1 MSGRISSA
9 MVSSIIARASSA
21 SVNRSSKVISCP
33 VRRSILTAAHS
44 CVARSVSSAPL
55 ERIATLSTSSASAAE
70 YVTVSGTGEDIS
82 TAIRLNRFSIFPACK
97 IASFTCCWMLSSA
110 IPVISGYLTLLLP
123 SVSPFSVICGT
134 FSIASGAAGAF
145 VACGTSTG
153 RKFRQTRRCG
163 QRRRQQECCHSCTSF
178 HGQKSSLCD
187 SFSAETLTAESI
199 RVSLYLTISRKV
211 SLHRVSAS
219 GERVSLSNILL

>member
-9 MVSSIIARASSA
+9 MVSSIIVRASSA

-97 IASFTCCWMLSSA
+97 IASFTCCWMFSSA

-134 FSIASGAAGAF
+134 FSIASGAAEAF

-153 RKFRQTRRCG
+153 VNSARHGAADSAAASRNAAIRALRFMGKKPPCVTFSRR
-163 QRRRQQECCHSCTSF
+163 
-178 HGQKSSLCD
+178 
-187 SFSAETLTAESI
+187 
-199 RVSLYLTISRKV
+199 
-211 SLHRVSAS
+211 
-219 GERVSLSNILL
+219 ER

>member
-9 MVSSIIARASSA
+9 MVSSIFARASSA

-55 ERIATLSTSSASAAE
+55 ERIATLRTSSASAAE

-153 RKFRQTRRCG
+153 VNSARHGAADSAAASRNAAIRALRFMGKKPPCVTVSRR
-163 QRRRQQECCHSCTSF
+163 
-178 HGQKSSLCD
+178 
-187 SFSAETLTAESI
+187 
-199 RVSLYLTISRKV
+199 
-211 SLHRVSAS
+211 
-219 GERVSLSNILL
+219 ER

>member
-9 MVSSIIARASSA
+9 MVSSIIVRASSA

-82 TAIRLNRFSIFPACK
+82 TAMRLNRFSIFPACK
-97 IASFTCCWMLSSA
+97 IVSFTCCWMFSSA

-153 RKFRQTRRCG
+153 VNSAIHGAADSAAASRNAAIRALRFMGKKPPCVTVSRR
-163 QRRRQQECCHSCTSF
+163 
-178 HGQKSSLCD
+178 
-187 SFSAETLTAESI
+187 
-199 RVSLYLTISRKV
+199 
-211 SLHRVSAS
+211 
-219 GERVSLSNILL
+219 ER